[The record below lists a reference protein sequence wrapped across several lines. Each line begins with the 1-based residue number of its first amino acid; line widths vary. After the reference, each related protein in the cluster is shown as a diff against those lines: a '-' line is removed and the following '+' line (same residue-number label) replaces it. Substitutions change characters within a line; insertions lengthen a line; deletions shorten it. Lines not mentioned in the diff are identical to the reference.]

1 MAKIEYLIKQG
12 VTNSKKFN
20 RSCSHVGN
28 STAMCFFPSY
38 AGAASLGGNNVDMFT
53 KIP

>member
-1 MAKIEYLIKQG
+1 MAKIEYLRKQG

-20 RSCSHVGN
+20 RSFSHFGN
-28 STAMCFFPSY
+28 STAMCFSPSY
-38 AGAASLGGNNVDMFT
+38 AGAASLGGDSVDMFT